1 MQNLIT
7 IDTDTPTVMPR
18 LLGAAGN
25 ALPPNISAVAGW
37 KQGLRVN
44 FIGGNQPPVGA
55 KAKLVMKPR
64 GGSVEVVRTADAV
77 IAANDDG
84 ESVGADIKLS
94 VNAAVLQTYLSSREA
109 LGCQAA
115 IIVDWTDAD
124 GETCHAEWQFIVTI
138 YPSVAGEWSQP
149 ATAEELRALAETL
162 SALAQE
168 IVNKANKT
176 DAALGRNATAA
187 QEDATAVGRHATAT
201 SSGASALGANTN
213 ATATNAISIGSAS
226 HATAQDAIAMGYC
239 ARAQKEESIAIG
251 SGTSSETRGV
261 AIGARSV
268 ASGEKSIAIGNEAT
282 VLSPNAALLCPGGD
296 MATLPHSATISALN
310 PEAGISFRIVA
321 VCGDESPYY
330 GSASNSYLI
339 FQIEDKLNNY
349 SYGAKVDALTFI
361 NKLVTD
367 FYGKYYH
374 LSSEEEAG
382 KGGSYY

>member
-55 KAKLVMKPR
+55 TAKLVMKPR

-94 VNAAVLQTYLSSREA
+94 VNVAVLQTYLSSREA

-149 ATAEELRALAETL
+149 ATAEELRALAEML

-187 QEDATAVGRHATAT
+187 REDATAVGRSATASENSATALGSYAKASGSSATALGRGATASGDSATALGYFAYAVSGSLAIGESARANIEADGIDAGGSVAIGRYCSANGSQTVLLCSGYT
-201 SSGASALGANTN
+201 SASIPHSTTISADNAYGGTNFQMTLCADEGGYIIFKIEDTLTAEVVGVKISASSFFALLKNNGGVDYTESSESGAS
-213 ATATNAISIGSAS
+213 S
-226 HATAQDAIAMGYC
+226 
-239 ARAQKEESIAIG
+239 
-251 SGTSSETRGV
+251 
-261 AIGARSV
+261 
-268 ASGEKSIAIGNEAT
+268 
-282 VLSPNAALLCPGGD
+282 
-296 MATLPHSATISALN
+296 
-310 PEAGISFRIVA
+310 
-321 VCGDESPYY
+321 
-330 GSASNSYLI
+330 
-339 FQIEDKLNNY
+339 
-349 SYGAKVDALTFI
+349 
-361 NKLVTD
+361 
-367 FYGKYYH
+367 
-374 LSSEEEAG
+374 
-382 KGGSYY
+382 